1 MPQPTEKQNPRDAAN
16 WLSVIFFWW
25 MNDLLKLG
33 NKRPLTDNDLFPLL
47 EDYKAEVLVEDAEKY
62 WFKELKKSQSGK
74 RKPRL
79 WKAMTSLIPWKSG
92 LVMIILKILE
102 SLSSAL
108 QPLCLWLV
116 LKTLNDGPNQ
126 DLKFAFMYV
135 ALLGATSVM
144 KALTTYHYDYL
155 TELWGLKMKV
165 ALIGLVYKKLL
176 SLNRC
181 SLESTLSGNIIN
193 LVSNDAQKIEKSL
206 NCVGVML
213 LAPLEIVINV
223 LILWYLNGWKAL
235 LGASFLIVLVAV
247 QMLMA
252 RKAANLRKRAATF
265 TDKRLVIMNEII
277 SGIRAVKMHAWEWN
291 FRDIV
296 HHLRRKEMAIIRLK
310 GLIVSMLLVLFFT
323 TLPIATLV
331 SVTTLILTGT
341 HLSSFAIFT
350 LLLSFTILRFIFCYN
365 VAFTMLVASDGK
377 VALNRIQTFLMEKV
391 TEFEG
396 IGENNTHDQNDSGN
410 LAVRNYKS
418 EKKMK
423 MTVQVA
429 SYRQRNDYLS
439 AAKTCTGD
447 SPSKMDLVTPGL
459 FATSTEPYISIS
471 KASCTWNQEIL
482 TNTLSDITLN
492 VHNGNLIAITGAV
505 GSGKSSLL
513 TAILGE
519 RPLHK
524 GSISY
529 HGKVAYVPQIPW
541 VFSGSIR
548 ENVLFGLAFN
558 EEKFQQVVHI
568 CELTRD
574 LANFANG
581 DLTEIGQ
588 RGVTLSGGQKAR
600 VGLAR
605 AVYSDADIYLLDDP
619 LSAVDT
625 KVGKKLFE
633 SCILGHLSGHIR
645 LLVTH
650 QLQYLKDVDRVLV
663 MENGSII
670 HQGKYTEILDVDQGA
685 FGGVARFPEQCEDGP
700 GLAKK
705 VRLQKINDN
714 GIIQKEREG
723 PSIPSINACNIPGI
737 AQQQTPDMK
746 LIKPVQDNKGMIDT
760 QQDSSVSIVAGSK
773 GSSEGKDISNM
784 SEELVADPEERP
796 ILDLKEDE
804 ETKSIGTVT
813 FRLYWN
819 YFKEGLPVSGII
831 LLAISQLFAQVCL
844 LAPNWWLSRIAEM
857 SYDQQMATTT
867 HVVYGSLVAV
877 ALVVMTTSSF
887 FFYYLLLKAAEKL
900 HSKMTVATI
909 KAPVKFFDS
918 TPAGRILNRFSKD
931 IGCMDDVLPP
941 LFLQALTYCL
951 FSVSAILV
959 PVATNYW
966 LFLALLPIIGI
977 FLYFARYY
985 LRSSRD
991 LKRIEAIKCSPV
1003 YSHITETVNGLE
1015 IVHTSNMRKPFLER
1029 LKRYQDEN
1037 TQAFFMA
1044 VSANRWLSVRLDLL
1058 ASVFATIVAVAAIL
1072 ASENPALAGL
1082 ALIYALQTM
1091 DSTQYGVGAA
1101 SEVENFMT
1109 SVERVISYSKINSEP
1124 GYNVEDRPPE
1134 SWPSEGS
1141 LTIEDLSL
1149 VYFEGG
1155 PRVLRDVNVRLSSKE
1170 KVGVVGRTGAGK
1182 SSLVSALFRMPDPL
1196 GKVLIDGVDIGSIN
1210 LQEARRSMA
1219 VITQDPI
1226 LFGGTLK
1233 RNIDPFSEYSDQDLW
1248 TALEE
1253 VQLKTLVEDL
1263 PGQLEFELKESGTN
1277 LSVGERQLVC
1287 LARALVQKS
1296 KIIIMDEATANV
1308 DFKTDR
1314 LIQEV
1319 IHDKFKDSTVLT
1331 IAHRLNT
1338 IMDYDK
1344 VLVLDGGRVVE
1355 FDKPEA
1361 LIRKG
1366 GLFAEMISQTQ
1377 KGKD

>member
-1 MPQPTEKQNPRDAAN
+1 
-16 WLSVIFFWW
+16 
-25 MNDLLKLG
+25 
-33 NKRPLTDNDLFPLL
+33 
-47 EDYKAEVLVEDAEKY
+47 
-62 WFKELKKSQSGK
+62 
-74 RKPRL
+74 
-79 WKAMTSLIPWKSG
+79 
-92 LVMIILKILE
+92 
-102 SLSSAL
+102 
-108 QPLCLWLV
+108 
-116 LKTLNDGPNQ
+116 
-126 DLKFAFMYV
+126 
-135 ALLGATSVM
+135 
-144 KALTTYHYDYL
+144 
-155 TELWGLKMKV
+155 
-165 ALIGLVYKKLL
+165 
-176 SLNRC
+176 
-181 SLESTLSGNIIN
+181 
-193 LVSNDAQKIEKSL
+193 
-206 NCVGVML
+206 
-213 LAPLEIVINV
+213 
-223 LILWYLNGWKAL
+223 
-235 LGASFLIVLVAV
+235 
-247 QMLMA
+247 
-252 RKAANLRKRAATF
+252 
-265 TDKRLVIMNEII
+265 
-277 SGIRAVKMHAWEWN
+277 
-291 FRDIV
+291 
-296 HHLRRKEMAIIRLK
+296 MAIIRSK

-410 LAVRNYKS
+410 LVVQNYKS

-439 AAKTCTGD
+439 GAQTCTGD
-447 SPSKMDLVTPGL
+447 SPLKMDLVTPGL
-459 FATSTEPYISIS
+459 FATSTEPYVSIS

-519 RPLHK
+519 LPLHK

-625 KVGKKLFE
+625 KVGKQLFE

-670 HQGKYTEILDVDQGA
+670 HQGKYAEILDVDQGA

-700 GLAKK
+700 GLPEK

-714 GIIQKEREG
+714 GIIQNELQR
-723 PSIPSINACNIPGI
+723 PSNPSINACNIPGI

-773 GSSEGKDISNM
+773 GSAEGEDSEAFKGEDNKAFRPDPQPKKELIHQKLSEPFKNGPGVNEDEFHDKGMAKKSMNEPSVSSVAGEPNVYVNEALTHDFDPPIRNTIVLRTTDSLAVSNM

-831 LLAISQLFAQVCL
+831 LLAISQLFAQ
-844 LAPNWWLSRIAEM
+844 
-857 SYDQQMATTT
+857 
-867 HVVYGSLVAV
+867 G
-877 ALVVMTTSSF
+877 
-887 FFYYLLLKAAEKL
+887 KA
-900 HSKMTVATI
+900 
-909 KAPVKFFDS
+909 DS
-918 TPAGRILNRFSKD
+918 
-931 IGCMDDVLPP
+931 
-941 LFLQALTYCL
+941 
-951 FSVSAILV
+951 
-959 PVATNYW
+959 
-966 LFLALLPIIGI
+966 
-977 FLYFARYY
+977 
-985 LRSSRD
+985 
-991 LKRIEAIKCSPV
+991 
-1003 YSHITETVNGLE
+1003 IT
-1015 IVHTSNMRKPFLER
+1015 
-1029 LKRYQDEN
+1029 
-1037 TQAFFMA
+1037 
-1044 VSANRWLSVRLDLL
+1044 
-1058 ASVFATIVAVAAIL
+1058 
-1072 ASENPALAGL
+1072 
-1082 ALIYALQTM
+1082 
-1091 DSTQYGVGAA
+1091 
-1101 SEVENFMT
+1101 
-1109 SVERVISYSKINSEP
+1109 
-1124 GYNVEDRPPE
+1124 
-1134 SWPSEGS
+1134 
-1141 LTIEDLSL
+1141 
-1149 VYFEGG
+1149 
-1155 PRVLRDVNVRLSSKE
+1155 
-1170 KVGVVGRTGAGK
+1170 
-1182 SSLVSALFRMPDPL
+1182 
-1196 GKVLIDGVDIGSIN
+1196 
-1210 LQEARRSMA
+1210 
-1219 VITQDPI
+1219 
-1226 LFGGTLK
+1226 
-1233 RNIDPFSEYSDQDLW
+1233 
-1248 TALEE
+1248 
-1253 VQLKTLVEDL
+1253 
-1263 PGQLEFELKESGTN
+1263 
-1277 LSVGERQLVC
+1277 
-1287 LARALVQKS
+1287 
-1296 KIIIMDEATANV
+1296 
-1308 DFKTDR
+1308 
-1314 LIQEV
+1314 
-1319 IHDKFKDSTVLT
+1319 
-1331 IAHRLNT
+1331 
-1338 IMDYDK
+1338 
-1344 VLVLDGGRVVE
+1344 
-1355 FDKPEA
+1355 
-1361 LIRKG
+1361 
-1366 GLFAEMISQTQ
+1366 
-1377 KGKD
+1377 